1 MRIVSLLPGATE
13 ILYELGLGD
22 SIVGVSSDCTFPADV
37 KSKPIASRSQLPAGL
52 SSAAIHEAAESLH
65 RSGSVYHIDPAFL
78 RAGRPDLII
87 AQDVCEV
94 CAATSEQAR
103 AAAEE
108 ALCSATVLSLSATT
122 LAEILESIEV
132 LGRYTGKE
140 EKAGQLRE
148 RMEEG
153 LEQVR
158 RTLRDVE
165 PVGTFYVGWLDPLM
179 CEGHWIPELIEIAGG
194 RELIGRAGEYGAE
207 VSWETVREAAPD
219 AIFIAPCSFDLS
231 RTLQEVALLEQLPGW
246 RGTPAVRSGR
256 VFAADSAYFVTPGP
270 RIVEGVRI
278 LARALHPQR
287 FGDPLPA
294 GRLAVRREG
303 PDGSIRWEPHV

>member
-22 SIVGVSSDCTFPADV
+22 FIVGVSDDCTFPPDV
-37 KSKPIASRSQLPAGL
+37 KSKPIASRSQLPADL
-52 SSAAIHEAAESLH
+52 SSAAIHQAAESLH
-65 RSGSVYHIDPAFL
+65 RSGSIYHIDPAFL
-78 RAGRPDLII
+78 RAEQPDLIL
-87 AQDVCEV
+87 AQDICEV
-94 CAATSEQAR
+94 CAVTSEQAR

-132 LGRYTGKE
+132 LGRYTAA
-140 EKAGQLRE
+140 EKKSAQLRE
-148 RMEEG
+148 RMEAELEG
-153 LEQVR
+153 VR
-158 RTLRDVE
+158 RTLGDVE
-165 PVGTFYVGWLDPLM
+165 PVPTFYVGWLDPLM
-179 CEGHWIPELIEIAGG
+179 CEGHWIPEMIEIAGG

-207 VSWETVREAAPD
+207 VSWERVREAAPD
-219 AIFIAPCSFDLS
+219 AIVIAPCSFDLS

-246 RGTPAVRSGR
+246 RDVPAVRSGR

-278 LARALHPQR
+278 LARVLHPER
-287 FGDPLPA
+287 IHRSVPE

-303 PDGSIRWEPHV
+303 AGGEVRWEPHR